1 LISLF
6 SSNVFKFFFD
16 ACLPRRPLSKLSMQP
31 KMVQANSRV
40 NQLKKI
46 SQHAD
51 RERKI
56 TVKSTTRWMRKEK

>member
-1 LISLF
+1 
-6 SSNVFKFFFD
+6 
-16 ACLPRRPLSKLSMQP
+16 MQP

-56 TVKSTTRWMRKEK
+56 TVKSTTRWMRKEKWLNRLMLLYPFLVMLLYFSL

>member
-1 LISLF
+1 
-6 SSNVFKFFFD
+6 
-16 ACLPRRPLSKLSMQP
+16 MQP
-31 KMVQANSRV
+31 EMVQANSRV

-56 TVKSTTRWMRKEK
+56 TVKSTTRWMRKEKWLNRLMLLYPFLVMLLYFSL